1 MLALSLLLHRALV
14 CNVNKTSG
22 LSLHSACMGSDN
34 KSAEKRAKCMQT
46 KHTELK
52 SAAKRTAEFSI
63 MQNFKFLSGKTQV
76 CWIGR

>member
-22 LSLHSACMGSDN
+22 LNLHGACMGSDN
-34 KSAEKRAKCMQT
+34 KSAEKGTKCMQT
-46 KHTELK
+46 KHIELK

-63 MQNFKFLSGKTQV
+63 MQSFKFLSGKTQV
-76 CWIGR
+76 C